1 MGGQNGKE
9 NEITPSLF
17 DGLEAEKPEE
27 ETLEYAVVQSLPVW
41 KKEGKTTE
49 WQCRVYCPPD
59 IFNQDR
65 NASYVLHA
73 RTYAAEA
80 KKQRLRPGDV
90 ATVRGIAYTQEVE
103 TLKGKTTVNHVTVSE
118 ITVVSRA
125 KRVSL
130 TVYEMKRGK

>member
-1 MGGQNGKE
+1 MGGGNGKE
-9 NEITPSLF
+9 NEYTESLF
-17 DGLEAEKPEE
+17 TGLEAEKPKE

-59 IFNQDR
+59 IFNQER
-65 NASYVLHA
+65 NASYLLHA
-73 RTYAAEA
+73 RTYGTEA
-80 KKQRLRPGDV
+80 KKKRLRPGDV
-90 ATVRGIAYTQEVE
+90 ATIRGVAYTQEVE
-103 TLKGKTTVNHVTVSE
+103 TPKGKTTVNHVTVSE

-130 TVYEMKRGK
+130 TVYETKRG